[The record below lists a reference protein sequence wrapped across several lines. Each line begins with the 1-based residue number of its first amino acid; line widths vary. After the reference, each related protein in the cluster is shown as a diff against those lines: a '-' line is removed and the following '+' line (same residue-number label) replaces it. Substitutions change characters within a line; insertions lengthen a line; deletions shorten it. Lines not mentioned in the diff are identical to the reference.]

1 MTETPMKQCSRK
13 EQCVHP
19 EGREGWLPATNVY
32 FAKSNRSKDGWR
44 PQCKACHSLYY
55 QRDKERIKERSRQYA
70 EDNKEAIRE
79 WRQQHYQ
86 ENRDRILVERKQY
99 NRQNKD
105 AISVKNKRNR
115 EVRGDA
121 IRQQQREHYAL
132 NRERIRE
139 QQRQHYAA
147 NREQYAQ
154 RNKESRERNRAKIA
168 QDHKRYYAAHKD
180 QIQARQNRWRH
191 ENRHKDA
198 AIKRRYKGR
207 KRNAPG
213 THTGADI
220 ALLFK
225 AQGGNCWWCGKPLP
239 DNYHVDHVIALNR
252 GGTNDAK
259 NLCLACPSCNCS
271 KKDKLPSEWIGRLF

>member
-19 EGREGWLPATNVY
+19 EGHEGWLPATNNC
-32 FAKSNRSKDGWR
+32 FSITRKNKDGLSFR
-44 PQCKACHSLYY
+44 CKSCSSAYY
-55 QRDKERIKERSRQYA
+55 QRNKDHVKERTRQYVA
-70 EDNKEAIRE
+70 E
-79 WRQQHYQ
+79 
-86 ENRDRILVERKQY
+86 
-99 NRQNKD
+99 NKD
-105 AISVKNKRNR
+105 AVRERKRKWYLENQER
-115 EVRGDA
+115 ILAEA
-121 IRQQQREHYAL
+121 QQYRIENAEQIKASKAVTTAKHRDRYLQQRREHYSL
-132 NRERIRE
+132 NRERIRAV
-139 QQRQHYAA
+139 QRQRYAA
-147 NREQYAQ
+147 NPEHFKQL
-154 RNKESRERNRAKIA
+154 NKASIERTGGKSTQSRKA
-168 QDHKRYYAAHKD
+168 YYLANKPK
-180 QIQARQNRWRH
+180 IQAKQNQWRH

-271 KKDKLPSEWIGRLF
+271 KKDKLPGEWLGRLF